1 MILASASP
9 RRIEMIQKA
18 GIDPVVMPASIIE
31 TFPSDMGPEDA
42 TMFLAMKK
50 ATAVLEEIKSSEG
63 HDKSDVILAADTV
76 VVSDRKIIGKPRD
89 PQEAFSILSSL
100 RSRSHHVITGCCLI
114 KPATMQK
121 FCFYEDTEVWFK
133 DFTDE
138 ELEAYVH
145 TPEPYDKA
153 GGYAIQ
159 GTFGKY
165 VDHSDGDFD
174 NVVGLPL
181 TRVLTFLKY
190 L

>member
-1 MILASASP
+1 
-9 RRIEMIQKA
+9 
-18 GIDPVVMPASIIE
+18 
-31 TFPSDMGPEDA
+31 
-42 TMFLAMKK
+42 
-50 ATAVLEEIKSSEG
+50 
-63 HDKSDVILAADTV
+63 
-76 VVSDRKIIGKPRD
+76 
-89 PQEAFSILSSL
+89 
-100 RSRSHHVITGCCLI
+100 
-114 KPATMQK
+114 MQK

-165 VDHSDGDFD
+165 VDHIDGDFD